1 MQASRIIASSLAL
14 SIATLAGAARP
25 AVVGSCPPPEC
36 FPQTADEQNLQ
47 QTRRVEVVFVLD
59 TTGSMGGLI
68 EGAKQ
73 KIWSIA
79 TMIAQAQPSPEIR
92 MGLIG
97 YRDRGDDYI
106 TRRTAM
112 TEDLDTVYSDL
123 MTFEAR
129 GGGDAP
135 ESVNQ
140 ALFEAVERFDW
151 TKSDDTLRIV
161 YLVGDAPPKME
172 YQDDVKYQASCKL
185 AREKGILINT
195 IQCGSMHGTRQFWQE
210 IAQNA
215 GGAYA
220 AIPQDG
226 GVQRVA
232 TPYDDEINQLSAKL
246 TALMIDYG
254 DPTTRA
260 SQAFKRDQANEI
272 AASAPAEANADRA
285 SYIGTASGKV
295 TLYGS
300 QELVLD
306 VTDGRVKIEE
316 IPEEHLPEA
325 LRGKSPEQIRAVVE
339 ANKAERDA
347 ITDRMN
353 ELAAQR
359 RAFQAEA
366 SAKAPDDGFDAQVRA
381 SIRTQ
386 AARIGLVIP
395 ESE

>member
-36 FPQTADEQNLQ
+36 FPQTANDQVTQ
-47 QTRRVEVVFVLD
+47 QTCRVEVVFVLD

-79 TMIAQAQPSPEIR
+79 TMVAQAQPSPEIR

-97 YRDRGDDYI
+97 YRDRGDDYV
-106 TRRTAM
+106 TRHTAM
-112 TEDLDTVYSDL
+112 TEDLDAIYSDL

-151 TKSDDTLRIV
+151 TEGDDTLRIV

-195 IQCGSMHGTRQFWQE
+195 IQCGSMHATQKFWQE

-226 GVQRVA
+226 GVRQIA
-232 TPYDDEINQLSAKL
+232 TPYDDQINQLSAEL
-246 TALMIDYG
+246 NTLMIDYG
-254 DPTTRA
+254 DPRTRTA
-260 SQAFKRDQANEI
+260 QTAKRVQAAEI
-272 AASAPAEANADRA
+272 ADAAPAEANADRA
-285 SYIGTASGKV
+285 AYLGTASGKV
-295 TLYGS
+295 TLYGE
-300 QELVLD
+300 QELVVD
-306 VTDGRVKIEE
+306 VTDGKVKLEDV
-316 IPEEHLPEA
+316 PEDQLPES
-325 LRGKSPEQIRAVVE
+325 LRGKSQDEIKAVIAE
-339 ANKAERDA
+339 NKAKRDA
-347 ITDRMN
+347 INARMA
-353 ELAAQR
+353 ELVEQR
-359 RAFQAEA
+359 RAFQRDA
-366 SAKAPDDGFDAQVRA
+366 SNAPEDGFDAQVRA
-381 SIRTQ
+381 SIRAQ
-386 AARIGLVIP
+386 AARIGLLIP
-395 ESE
+395 EKD